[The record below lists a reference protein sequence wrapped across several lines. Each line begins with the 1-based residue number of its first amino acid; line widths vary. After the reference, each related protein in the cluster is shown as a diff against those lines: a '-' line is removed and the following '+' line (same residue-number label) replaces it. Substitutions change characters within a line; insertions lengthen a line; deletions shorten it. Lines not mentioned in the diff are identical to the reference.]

1 MESSASSNKPV
12 KVFRVRGITA
22 SVFAN
27 QTKKGD
33 AFHKVCLQRTWW
45 DGDKYRTSD
54 TFGRDE
60 VPVALHVLMQAWQ
73 FVMTTEEA
81 AKREASE
88 DK

>member
-1 MESSASSNKPV
+1 MDSSAPSNKPV

-33 AFHKVCLQRTWW
+33 AFHKVCLQRTYW
-45 DGDKYRTSD
+45 DGEKYQTSD

-60 VPVALHVLMQAWQ
+60 VPVAQHVLMQAWQ
-73 FVMTTEEA
+73 FVLTAEEA
-81 AKREASE
+81 AKKSASE
-88 DK
+88 KK